1 MLRSLGKE
9 LFEFSLEYSF
19 NTLERRDMR
28 NTILF
33 MLDSITYN
41 IEQESQRTDLGAVA
55 VLTKKN
61 DKNVTSS

>member
-9 LFEFSLEYSF
+9 LFELSLEYSL
-19 NTLERRDMR
+19 NTLARRDMR

-55 VLTKKN
+55 VWTKKW
-61 DKNVTSS
+61 

>member
-9 LFEFSLEYSF
+9 LFELSLEYSL
-19 NTLERRDMR
+19 NTLARRDMR

-55 VLTKKN
+55 V
-61 DKNVTSS
+61 